1 MTTRTDASVAAPDPQ
16 AAPRASASIVV
27 QRRIEWPDTDA
38 SGRWHN
44 TAAFRF
50 VEVAE
55 TALLERLGLLEDV
68 YGRLPR
74 VRIEAD
80 FKKLLVFRDL
90 VDCSIE
96 VVEIGTSSVT
106 YDFEIRKAAEVC
118 VKARVVAVLL
128 EQGGRPAAWP
138 QHQRE
143 LLLGAGP
150 QAPELLV
157 RAEDQP

>member
-1 MTTRTDASVAAPDPQ
+1 MTTHTDASVAARD
-16 AAPRASASIVV
+16 PRATPTAPASILV

-55 TALLERLGLLEDV
+55 TALLERLDLLDEI

-90 VDCSIE
+90 IDCSIRI
-96 VVEIGTSSVT
+96 VDVGNSSLT
-106 YDFEIRKAAEVC
+106 YDFEILKEDEVC
-118 VKARVVAVLL
+118 VKAKVVAVLV
-128 EQGGRPAAWP
+128 EEDGRPGAWS
-138 QHQRE
+138 QRQRDI
-143 LLLGAGP
+143 LLRAGP
-150 QAPELLV
+150 QAPELLT
-157 RAEDQP
+157 RGDEPR